1 MTCATLILASVVATA
16 FAGIYRDDPS
26 QQKALWESFK
36 LNFKKSYGA
45 VDEETRRFGHFLENL
60 KAADLR
66 NLLEKRNGG
75 SAVHGITSL
84 SDLSQAEFEL
94 NFLSPVVSQNK
105 TTEGK
110 VHHASS
116 SSVDTNA
123 GLVDWTGIYTTPVKD
138 QVSLPTALPQERA
151 ICLHFFAPGKRAT
164 VAPAGLSLLQ
174 SRLRV
179 MR

>member
-1 MTCATLILASVVATA
+1 MTFAALIIVVSVVATA

-36 LNFKKSYGA
+36 LNFKKSYGT

-60 KAADLR
+60 KAADRR
-66 NLLEKRNGG
+66 NVLEKQSGG

-84 SDLSQAEFEL
+84 SDLSQAEFESG
-94 NFLSPVVSQNK
+94 FLSAVDNNK
-105 TTEGK
+105 KMATEGK
-110 VHHASS
+110 VHPVGASS
-116 SSVDTNA
+116 IDANA

-151 ICLHFFAPGKRAT
+151 
-164 VAPAGLSLLQ
+164 
-174 SRLRV
+174 
-179 MR
+179 